1 MSKLRSEIERLFSQA
16 DRLVKNNDRQAA
28 KECYEKILALEG
40 LEETES
46 LAAECAHW
54 GLAEI
59 LISLR
64 EMDQAEDHLR
74 QAIRINPE
82 EPGYHTELGSL
93 YNYRADFDRAISEFE
108 ESLRLRPDHPP
119 TVHLLGWALFMSGD
133 RSRGREVLERAL
145 ALDDCDT
152 GILNDL
158 AVCLLESGRLD
169 RALKLVERACAVDPG
184 SRLLASFRELIQQ
197 RIEEKGVRRK
207 SGGRGWREE
216 D

>member
-1 MSKLRSEIERLFSQA
+1 MSKLRSEIERLFQEA
-16 DRLVKNNDRQAA
+16 DHLSKAQDRQGARQ
-28 KECYEKILALEG
+28 CFQKILSLEH
-40 LEETES
+40 LEEEEP

-64 EMDQAEDHLR
+64 ELGQAEDHLR
-74 QAIRINPE
+74 EAIRINPD

-93 YNYRADFDRAISEFE
+93 YNYQADFERAVSEFE

-133 RSRGREVLERAL
+133 RDRGREVLERAL

-158 AVCLLESGRLD
+158 AVCLLEEGKLD
-169 RALKLVERACAVDPG
+169 RALELVERASAVDPG
-184 SRLLASFRELIQQ
+184 SRLLASFRELIQ
-197 RIEEKGVRRK
+197 RRKEEKKAGRK
-207 SGGRGWREE
+207 SGGRGSE
-216 D
+216 